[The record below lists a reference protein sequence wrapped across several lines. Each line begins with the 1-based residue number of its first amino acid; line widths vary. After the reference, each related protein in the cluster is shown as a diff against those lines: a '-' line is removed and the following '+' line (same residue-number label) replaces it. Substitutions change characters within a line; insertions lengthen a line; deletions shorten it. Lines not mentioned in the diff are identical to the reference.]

1 MLYYTDSGLRHT
13 DSVYDR
19 LAYLERAVF
28 GNAQQSNQSTS
39 SPSGGHRHADRS
51 QPKHTPAAF
60 TPLSSCDDSEASD
73 TSTQYLQQLVAK
85 LPPEEQAN
93 IFVQYLSK
101 MSIQHWIVLQVP
113 SSKLLVSNLYTSVR
127 QGILP
132 TAEDLLFTFTTLA
145 CLTFAWSPQLL
156 STLGIT
162 AEQALRASRAYT
174 KCALSLVNDEHK
186 LIKPS
191 VTALM
196 ATSNLSQFLLH
207 AQGLENNVEAMRLR
221 MYLIG
226 MMQTMDL
233 ARLDTPARKQQR
245 QQDGYSML
253 DVEMLRRV
261 WWNNVGHDWLGG
273 FSGGVC
279 NGTFLFQPQHM
290 RVDLPSHT
298 DDANIT
304 AEAVVGVKP
313 LSERTEMSSFIYR
326 IKIAEICRE
335 AVEMLPSQFD
345 DTQDINYAAVLRIDE
360 KFNNLIQSL
369 PEHFRLT
376 TSDAASSETDG
387 PDYKNSA
394 FNMSKL
400 TLNFA
405 ILCRLCRL
413 HRRHFI
419 QGMHDPRFKYSHT
432 ACVRAAQEALE
443 LRARM
448 EEHGKTI
455 GMFTS
460 RSRVLMHHSFVA
472 ALVLATDVSFNSGTP
487 LAEKRRLQVLTMCDN
502 MERSVDQPGAFA
514 EGVQQ
519 DIQTLVST
527 LRQGKMQ
534 QTAQLEST
542 SMGLTMAQS
551 SEFEDLD
558 RLFADF
564 VELAPEMDSSQWDF
578 IFESIQC

>member
-1 MLYYTDSGLRHT
+1 M
-13 DSVYDR
+13 
-19 LAYLERAVF
+19 A
-28 GNAQQSNQSTS
+28 
-39 SPSGGHRHADRS
+39 
-51 QPKHTPAAF
+51 
-60 TPLSSCDDSEASD
+60 
-73 TSTQYLQQLVAK
+73 
-85 LPPEEQAN
+85 
-93 IFVQYLSK
+93 
-101 MSIQHWIVLQVP
+101 
-113 SSKLLVSNLYTSVR
+113 
-127 QGILP
+127 
-132 TAEDLLFTFTTLA
+132 
-145 CLTFAWSPQLL
+145 
-156 STLGIT
+156 
-162 AEQALRASRAYT
+162 
-174 KCALSLVNDEHK
+174 DEHK

-196 ATSNLSQFLLH
+196 AVSNLSQFLLH
-207 AQGLENNVEAMRLR
+207 AQGLDNNIEALKLR
-221 MYLIG
+221 MYVVG
-226 MMQTMDL
+226 MMQAMDIQ
-233 ARLDTPARKQQR
+233 RLDTPARKAQR
-245 QQDGYSML
+245 DQEGYNML
-253 DVEMLRRV
+253 DLEMLRRA

-273 FSGGVC
+273 FSGGAC

-290 RVDLPSHT
+290 MIDLPSHT

-304 AEAVVGVKP
+304 ADAVVGVKP
-313 LSERTEMSSFIYR
+313 LSERTEMSTFIYR

-345 DTQDINYAAVLRIDE
+345 DRLDTNYAAVLMIDE
-360 KFNNLIQSL
+360 RFNTLLQTL
-369 PEHFRLT
+369 PEHFRMT
-376 TSDAASSETDG
+376 SSEADITDYHFG
-387 PDYKNSA
+387 A
-394 FNMSKL
+394 FTMSKL

-405 ILCRLCRL
+405 VLCRLCRL
-413 HRRHFI
+413 HRRYFI
-419 QGMHDPRFKYSHT
+419 EGMHDARYKYSHT

-443 LRARM
+443 IRARL
-448 EEHGKTI
+448 EECGKSM

-487 LAEKRRLQVLTMCDN
+487 LAEKRRMQVLAMCDN

-527 LRQGKMQ
+527 LRQSKTQ
-534 QTAQLEST
+534 QTAQLESS
-542 SMGLTMAQS
+542 SMGLTMAQT